1 MLNKT
6 GVALFPRA
14 GNKAIVKPE
23 FYNSKDVLFQ
33 PLLTMIL
40 PKASPLRVSECTKG
54 HQQPH
59 TATINTIFSCPF
71 MIPLRGCKTQESCRN

>member
-40 PKASPLRVSECTKG
+40 PKASPLRVSEYK
-54 HQQPH
+54 
-59 TATINTIFSCPF
+59 
-71 MIPLRGCKTQESCRN
+71 